1 MKHLNELDG
10 MEFSKVMDSVRN
22 HFPKVY
28 SEIYDYYFSESGS
41 IEESWN
47 NDPDEVWDAEWY
59 LLDLCK
65 TDDKIRIIVEDA
77 LKQL

>member
-1 MKHLNELDG
+1 MKNLNELDG

-22 HFPKVY
+22 HFPTVY
-28 SEIYDYYFSESGS
+28 SEIYDYYFRESGS

-47 NDPDEVWDAEWY
+47 NDTDEVWDAEWH

-65 TDDKIRIIVEDA
+65 IDDEIRIVVEEV